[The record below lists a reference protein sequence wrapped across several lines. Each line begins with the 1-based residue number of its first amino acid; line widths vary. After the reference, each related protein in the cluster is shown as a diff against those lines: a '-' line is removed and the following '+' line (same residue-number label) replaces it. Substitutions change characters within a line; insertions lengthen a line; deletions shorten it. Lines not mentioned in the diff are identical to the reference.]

1 MILRAWKKVPTA
13 SFEICGIFNEKLPSA
28 DIIIM
33 VGGILS
39 YALADEIDAILR
51 KFFMRVYRALN
62 TDGLFLFDVLEN
74 LHDYS
79 KSKNKELIN
88 VNI

>member
-1 MILRAWKKVPTA
+1 MILRAQERVPTA

-39 YALADEIDAILR
+39 YALADEIDAIAMLR
-51 KFFMRVYRALN
+51 
-62 TDGLFLFDVLEN
+62 
-74 LHDYS
+74 
-79 KSKNKELIN
+79 
-88 VNI
+88 